1 MNRETYLD
9 DEDGLTLDAFF
20 EFLETLPDKNRSIKW
35 KLIKA
40 SRVPSSMRRAGSARV
55 ISGELRPSRSTSHG
69 PGPMT
74 ENGRSRSV
82 SRVRTITCTAL
93 KRATMPGMARRLP

>member
-40 SRVPSSMRRAGSARV
+40 SRVPSSMRRARSARV
-55 ISGELRPSRSTSHG
+55 ISCASMPSTDISHG
-69 PGPMT
+69 AGPMT
-74 ENGRSRSV
+74 ENGRSRPV
-82 SRVRTITCTAL
+82 SRVRTIICTAL
-93 KRATMPGMARRLP
+93 KRATMPGMAGEMP